1 MKLKN
6 DVILDQQ
13 QQNQE
18 YRGWHLEK
26 LKLLGKRDDMP
37 IILIIFTRT
46 KNQSNFLYR
55 NGNKTP
61 TYTKISLKGIFT
73 STNGS

>member
-1 MKLKN
+1 MQLKN

-46 KNQSNFLYR
+46 KNQSNFFTEMAIR
-55 NGNKTP
+55 RPHT
-61 TYTKISLKGIFT
+61 LK
-73 STNGS
+73 